1 MLTTDEM
8 NLIRDFLNSLSFV
21 FITGG
26 FPRWTYHH
34 IRNKVRFDFGTRELK
49 DGFIQLFNARS
60 YQMKVAEIDT
70 IRLTTWGKVSSN
82 FMYI

>member
-8 NLIRDFLNSLSFV
+8 NLTRDSFNSLSFV
-21 FITGG
+21 FIIGC

-49 DGFIQLFNARS
+49 DGFLQLFNACS
-60 YQMKVAEIDT
+60 YQMILAEIDT
-70 IRLTTWGKVSSN
+70 IRLSKWGNVSSN